1 MTSAAQQLRTMVR
14 SRGGWLLLTGLVVP
28 RAASTLTVFATSA
41 VLGPDGRGIIAFVLA
56 TSSLV
61 ATVAGFGLF
70 IPAAATRGADSAS
83 GAAPTVARQ
92 YLDLTIAL
100 TLLAD
105 AALVVFALLAPAG
118 LLNGQTAGFIAVNA
132 LATAVLTFVQRVLQA
147 RVSDFDYFLIGAL
160 PAIVT
165 NTVLIIVVLWWPDT
179 TGYLLVLTVLG
190 VAATGW
196 GVLRLRGRVRLV
208 RARPYAAG
216 SYLRRAAPVG
226 VSLIG
231 TMLVLRGDITVL
243 GMRSSEEQVGLYSM
257 AVAIAGLLFLVTEV
271 FALRAVS
278 AHQSTDPADYPDL
291 VAGLA
296 RGAVVAVAL
305 TSVPLAGLAW
315 FVLTVVLPAFS
326 AAFVPML
333 VLSAAGLASTYSRV
347 MTGAL
352 GMVGADRRLYS
363 YALVSIGLFLL
374 YLPAASFGAIG
385 VAVASL
391 VIYLLQIPVV
401 GGRSSLRST

>member
-1 MTSAAQQLRTMVR
+1 MTSATQQLRSMLR

-41 VLGPDGRGIIAFVLA
+41 VLGPDGRGVIAFVLA

-70 IPAAATRGADSAS
+70 IPASAGRDAPADDSP
-83 GAAPTVARQ
+83 PTVARQ
-92 YLDLTIAL
+92 YLDLTIIL
-100 TLLAD
+100 TLVVD
-105 AALVVFALLAPAG
+105 AVLVAVALLAPAG
-118 LLNGQTAGFIAVNA
+118 LLNSQTAGFIAINA
-132 LATAVLTFVQRVLQA
+132 LAVAVLTFVQRVLQA

-165 NTVLIIVVLWWPDT
+165 NAVLIVVVLRWPDT
-179 TGYLLVLTVLG
+179 TGYLVVLTVLG
-190 VAATGW
+190 VAAMVW
-196 GVLRLRGRVRLV
+196 GMLRLRGRVRV
-208 RARPYAAG
+208 RRARPYDARG
-216 SYLRRAAPVG
+216 YLRRAAPVG

-243 GMRSSEEQVGLYSM
+243 GMRSTEEQVGLYSM

-278 AHQSTDPADYPDL
+278 AHRTTAPEHYPDV

-296 RGAVVAVAL
+296 RAAVLAVAL
-305 TSVPLAGLAW
+305 TAVPLAAAAW
-315 FVLTVVLPAFS
+315 LVLTYLLPAF
-326 AAFVPML
+326 ADAFVPML
-333 VLSAAGLASTYSRV
+333 ILSAAGMASTYSRV
-347 MTGAL
+347 MAGAL
-352 GMVGADRRLYS
+352 GMVGADRRLYL
-363 YALVSIGLFLL
+363 YAVVSIGLFLL
-374 YLPAASFGAIG
+374 YLPAAAFGAIG

-391 VIYLLQIPVV
+391 AVYLLQIPVI
-401 GGRSSLRST
+401 GGRGNLRTT